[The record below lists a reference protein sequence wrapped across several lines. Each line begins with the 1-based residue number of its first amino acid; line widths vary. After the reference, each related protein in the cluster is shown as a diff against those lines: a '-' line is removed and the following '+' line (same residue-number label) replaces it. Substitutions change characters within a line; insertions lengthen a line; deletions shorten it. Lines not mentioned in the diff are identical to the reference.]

1 MFYYLLLAFLILIGV
16 LAHMLIAVAA
26 HTLLEDT
33 NVTYNNK
40 SIEWYKPKYKKYLLI
55 PGVAE
60 LALGLVIL
68 VILLAVTYTFIIY
81 FIED

>member
-1 MFYYLLLAFLILIGV
+1 MLAFLIFIGF
-16 LAHMLIAVAA
+16 LSHMMIAIAA

-33 NVTYNNK
+33 NVTYNDK
-40 SIEWYKPKYKKYLLI
+40 YISWYKPKYKKYLLI

-68 VILLAVTYTFIIY
+68 VMLLAVAYTFIIY